1 MYVKHIDFT
10 NIGPFCE
17 ADFDFHPKVNVFTG
31 PNNSGKS
38 TVLWVLGDILVYP
51 FTVPAKLLRQNGP
64 ATFNI
69 CTDAGVCLTGELPIW
84 QHARVRGRVIENQYW
99 TADRWADSVKLL
111 EAVGYSKFIPAL
123 RRTTDFRSPGPSTSH
138 ESTDAEP
145 FEIEPIEHAEGQ
157 REFDIVN
164 LRRVV
169 RRMSDNEPE
178 LQRRLSLVS
187 DDPSLVSDEAIIQK
201 IVDLDYRSYLRRNTA
216 MSDIVEK
223 IAQMATE
230 ITEGFPITF
239 SGVDE
244 DANGFFPTFETI
256 DGVMPLNTMSQGTQS
271 IIQWL
276 ARLIIG
282 YADYYDFPERLG
294 DEPGVIIVDEIDA
307 HLHPAW
313 QRGIIPTLTSHFP
326 NLQIFCSTHSP
337 LMLAGL
343 GPGEVHL
350 LTRDEENV
358 VRVSRNEHSVAGW
371 SADQIL
377 RNFLGVR
384 NPTDRETI
392 RNYDKLEELRAKDQ
406 LSAEESEE
414 MDRLMSATE
423 TPRFGGS
430 AVTLINE
437 LAREMSNFE
446 NEDASQ

>member
-10 NIGPFCE
+10 NVGPFNE

-38 TVLWVLGDILVYP
+38 TVLWVLGDILVFP
-51 FTVPAKLLRQNGP
+51 FSVPPKLLRQSGP

-69 CTDAGVCLTGELPIW
+69 CTDAGVCLTGELPIRR
-84 QHARVRGRVIENQYW
+84 HSRGLGVVKNQYW
-99 TADRWADSVKLL
+99 TVERWADSVKLL

-138 ESTDAEP
+138 DNYDAEQLVLGP
-145 FEIEPIEHAEGQ
+145 NEHAEGQ
-157 REFDIVN
+157 RGIDFTNIGGIA
-164 LRRVV
+164 RRTF
-169 RRMSDNEPE
+169 DNEPE
-178 LQRRLSLVS
+178 LKRRMSLVS

-201 IVDLDYRSYLRRNTA
+201 IVDLDYRSYLRKNPA
-216 MSDIVEK
+216 MSHIVEN
-223 IAQMATE
+223 IAQMTTE
-230 ITEGFPITF
+230 ITEGFSIKF

-244 DANGFFPTFETI
+244 DASGFFPTFETI

-282 YADYYDFPERLG
+282 YAEYYDFPERLG

-313 QRGIIPTLTSHFP
+313 QTGIIPALTSHFP

-350 LTRDEENV
+350 LTRDEDNV
-358 VRVSRNEHSVAGW
+358 VQVSRNEQSVAGW

-377 RNFLGVR
+377 RNLLGVR
-384 NPTDRETI
+384 NPTDRETV
-392 RNYDKLEELRAKDQ
+392 RNYDRLEELREKDP

-414 MDRLMSATE
+414 MERLMSATE
-423 TPRFGGS
+423 TQRFPGS
-430 AVTLINE
+430 ASILISE
-437 LAREMSNFE
+437 LAREMRNLG
-446 NEDASQ
+446 NEDESP